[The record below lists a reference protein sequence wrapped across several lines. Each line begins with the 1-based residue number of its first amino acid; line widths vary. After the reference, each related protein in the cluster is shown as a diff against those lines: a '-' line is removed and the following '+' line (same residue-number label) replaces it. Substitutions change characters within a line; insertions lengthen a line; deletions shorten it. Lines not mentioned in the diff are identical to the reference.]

1 MRPQKDM
8 KEEFKK
14 YDMERKLKNYIFPF
28 LKNIWRVR
36 QIIYPPSKKP
46 SQLSP
51 AKRGRRLHFSWWVS
65 LPSPQPS
72 SVFYTTKYITTSRVV
87 TE

>member
-14 YDMERKLKNYIFPF
+14 YDMESKLKNYIFPF
-28 LKNIWRVR
+28 LNIRRVR
-36 QIIYPPSKKP
+36 QINNPPSKKP

>member
-1 MRPQKDM
+1 MRPKKDM

-14 YDMERKLKNYIFPF
+14 YDMESKLKNYIFPF
-28 LKNIWRVR
+28 LNIRRVR
-36 QIIYPPSKKP
+36 QINNPPSKKP

-51 AKRGRRLHFSWWVS
+51 AKRGRRLHLVVS

-72 SVFYTTKYITTSRVV
+72 SGFHTKKYISTSRVV
-87 TE
+87 TD